1 MTAWVRG
8 VFAASL
14 LSSLAMALSPPGRV
28 KAVTRMVCGLVCALA
43 IASPLVTLDMD
54 AVSVG
59 LEAYRE
65 QAQIWQ
71 EKGEEEGKMLERTY
85 IEEQCAAY
93 ILGKAEESA
102 AAVDSVT
109 VEACWDD
116 EALLWY
122 PWSVQVDGAYDAV
135 LSRLIEGELGVPAE
149 RQNWSEDGG

>member
-1 MTAWVRG
+1 MMEWVRG

-14 LSSLAMALSPPGRV
+14 LSSIAMVLAPAGRV
-28 KAVTRMVCGLVCALA
+28 KAVTRMVCGIVCALA
-43 IASPLVTLDMD
+43 IASPLLTLDME
-54 AVSVG
+54 ALSVG
-59 LEAYRE
+59 LGEYRE
-65 QAQIWQ
+65 QARILQ
-71 EKGEEEGKMLERTY
+71 ENGEEEGKLLERTY

-102 AAVDSVT
+102 AAVDSVS

-122 PWSVQVDGAYDAV
+122 PWSVQVEGAYNAG

-149 RQNWSEDGG
+149 RQSWREDG

>member
-1 MTAWVRG
+1 MMEWVRG

-14 LSSLAMALSPPGRV
+14 LSSIAMVLAPAGRV
-28 KAVTRMVCGLVCALA
+28 KAVTRMVCGIVCALA
-43 IASPLVTLDMD
+43 IASPLLTLDMD

-59 LEAYRE
+59 LEEYRE
-65 QAQIWQ
+65 QARILQ
-71 EKGEEEGKMLERTY
+71 ENGEEEGKLMERTY

-102 AAVDSVT
+102 AAVDSVS

-122 PWSVQVDGAYDAV
+122 PWSVQVEGVYNAG
-135 LSRLIEGELGVPAE
+135 LSRAIEGELGVPAE
-149 RQNWSEDGG
+149 RQSWREDG